1 MSNGNALQAA
11 DATSLGTSVASSRC
25 KIVPFEDITE
35 VEMDCW
41 LEQAGKRVTQFYDPT
56 IGGTLKARVCIT
68 GNLRYHLC
76 AELCMCAHIEC
87 VGPGDP
93 KELPCVRQSL
103 DPCKDP
109 DGVDGENK
117 ACYFFEITIPPNH
130 LSARECG
137 SFCCF
142 VATLSSFT
150 DCREQGTQRPG
161 HICCYCKGP
170 CVMVCNPPVH
180 QIS

>member
-1 MSNGNALQAA
+1 MSNGEAA
-11 DATSLGTSVASSRC
+11 SLGTAVAHSEC
-25 KIVPFEDITE
+25 KIVPYDNLEDVT
-35 VEMDCW
+35 MDCW
-41 LEQAGKRVTQFYDPT
+41 LEQGGERVTQFYDPT
-56 IGGTLKARVCIT
+56 KNGTFKARVCLV

-76 AELCMCAHIEC
+76 AELCMCVHIEC

-93 KELPCVRQSL
+93 KELPCLRIPL

-117 ACYFFEITIPPNH
+117 ACYDFELTIPSNH

-150 DCREQGTQRPG
+150 QCDNPADQRPG

-180 QIS
+180 RIR